1 MGAKVTPLRPIRVLL
16 AARDRRFLRAAAV
29 LLAERGYVIRAIEKM
44 SQVPAVA
51 LQWRANVVVLDVT
64 GGVTSALRA
73 AAAVEGAELPTGVVL
88 VGDGED
94 AERVS
99 AALKWDTLD
108 ELGEQVALSFHA
120 CRAEPGTNVAAG

>member
-1 MGAKVTPLRPIRVLL
+1 MPAKVTTLRPIRVLV

-29 LLAERGYVIRAIEKM
+29 LLAERGYMIRAIEKM

-64 GGVTSALRA
+64 GQVSKTLRA
-73 AAAVEGAELPTGVVL
+73 AAAVEGAEPPTGVVL

-94 AERVS
+94 AVRVS
-99 AALKWDTLD
+99 AAPKWDTLD
-108 ELGEQVALSFHA
+108 ELGEQVELIFHA
-120 CRAEPGTNVAAG
+120 RRAEPGSSVAAG